1 MGPFAVAKSGNGG
14 DEDGAPL
21 ENVPEMCAIGRMQR
35 LQNQVA
41 IVTGAGQGIGRGIA
55 RRFAS
60 EGANIVV
67 AELNAET
74 GRATAA
80 EIAAT
85 FGVPAVFAPTDTGHK
100 ESVQAMVDATI
111 ERFGRVDILVN
122 NAWGG
127 GSFSRLEYKSEDDMR
142 HGFDI
147 AVLGVFWAMQAV
159 FPHMRRNGGGRIITL
174 CSLNGVNAHLYT
186 AEYNAAKEAA
196 RALTRTAAR
205 EWARHN
211 ILANIICPAAVTPA
225 YEMFRAAAPENAAA
239 LLKQNPMGRM
249 GDPEQDIGGVA
260 LFLASDDSRYVT
272 GNTIFAD
279 GGSHING
286 VSWDPELPD

>member
-1 MGPFAVAKSGNGG
+1 MN
-14 DEDGAPL
+14 
-21 ENVPEMCAIGRMQR
+21 R
-35 LQNQVA
+35 LQDKVA

-60 EGANIVV
+60 EGASVV
-67 AELNAET
+67 IAEINADS
-74 GRATAA
+74 GAATAA
-80 EIAAT
+80 EIGSA
-85 FGVPAVFAPTDTGHK
+85 FGVRAVFTPTDTASK
-100 ESVQAMVDATI
+100 RSVQAMVDTTI
-111 ERFGRVDILVN
+111 ERFGRIDILVN

-127 GSFSRLEYKSEDDMR
+127 GSFSRLEYKTDDDMR
-142 HGFDI
+142 HGIDVG
-147 AVLGVFWAMQAV
+147 VLGVFWAMQAV
-159 FPHMRRNGGGRIITL
+159 FPHMRKSGGGRIITL
-174 CSLNGVNAHLYT
+174 CSLNGINAHMYT
-186 AEYNAAKEAA
+186 AEYNTAKEAA

-211 ILANIICPAAVTPA
+211 ILANIICPAAATPA

-249 GDPEQDIGGVA
+249 GDPERDIGGVA
-260 LFLASDDSRYVT
+260 LFLASEDSRYVT

-279 GGSHING
+279 GGSHMNG

>member
-1 MGPFAVAKSGNGG
+1 MFA
-14 DEDGAPL
+14 L
-21 ENVPEMCAIGRMQR
+21 ENGPEMCPIEQMQR
-35 LQNQVA
+35 LHDKVA

-60 EGANIVV
+60 EGAKLTI
-67 AELNAET
+67 AEINTET
-74 GRATAA
+74 GTAAAA
-80 EIAAT
+80 EIEAE
-85 FGVPAVFAPTDTGHK
+85 FGVPAIFTATDTASK
-100 ESVQAMVDATI
+100 SSVRAMVDATV
-111 ERFGRVDILVN
+111 ERFGRIDILVN

-127 GSFSRLEYKSEDDMR
+127 GSFSRLEYKSDEDMR
-142 HGFDI
+142 HGFDVG
-147 AVLGVFWAMQAV
+147 VLGVFWAMQAV

-186 AEYNAAKEAA
+186 AEYNSAKEAA

-211 ILANIICPAAVTPA
+211 ILANIVCPAAVTPA
-225 YEMFRAAAPENAAA
+225 YEMFRAASPENAAA